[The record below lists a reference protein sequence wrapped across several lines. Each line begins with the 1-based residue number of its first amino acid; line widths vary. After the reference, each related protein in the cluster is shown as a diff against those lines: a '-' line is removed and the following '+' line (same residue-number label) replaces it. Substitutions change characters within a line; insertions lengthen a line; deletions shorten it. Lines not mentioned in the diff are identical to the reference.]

1 MKSPTTKSLRE
12 QTPINK
18 NSIPYLT
25 TKKSIFTNMKK
36 IFTLLIL
43 MLYGFNSSWA
53 QCPTSVTISGP
64 YANTYTGSHTWI
76 ASSGLT
82 TIPTGANVTL
92 DANPVTNGYVL
103 LDTGFETQPN
113 SIFLAVVVTP
123 CSLLANETFS
133 DATSFSMYP
142 NPVTSLLNIEA
153 SLLIRSI
160 TIMDVN
166 GRIILEKENDSRA
179 TSINT
184 EMLTSGMYLLK
195 VTTDEGSALQK
206 FIKK

>member
-1 MKSPTTKSLRE
+1 MKSPTKKSLRE

-18 NSIPYLT
+18 NAIPYLT

-53 QCPTSVTISGP
+53 QCPTTVTISGP
-64 YANTYTGSHTWI
+64 YATTYTGSHTWI

-133 DATSFSMYP
+133 DATSFSTYP

-153 SLLIRSI
+153 SSLIRSI

-195 VTTDEGSALQK
+195 VTTDEVSAIQK